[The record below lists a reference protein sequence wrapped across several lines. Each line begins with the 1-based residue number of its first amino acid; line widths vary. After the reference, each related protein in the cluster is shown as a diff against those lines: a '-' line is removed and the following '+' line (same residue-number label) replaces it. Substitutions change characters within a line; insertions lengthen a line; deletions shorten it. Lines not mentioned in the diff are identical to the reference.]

1 MSARTAGAPAAPA
14 YRPRPRPA
22 GTPGVVELVA
32 EDVVPLTLTGVV
44 IAVAIRAV
52 AAVAVGEGAAG
63 MSDEVGVGRVYI
75 RPGKGVAVWV
85 LEGGGLEGGDGEG
98 V

>member
-75 RPGKGVAVWV
+75 RPGK
-85 LEGGGLEGGDGEG
+85 
-98 V
+98 